1 MTYENLDTEL
11 VNELLGDG
19 RASLRSLAEDL
30 DVSVTTVSNH
40 LSDLE
45 EEGVIQGYTPI
56 VNYDAAGYDV
66 TAVMQLQVE
75 GNALGEITET
85 LQDHDQMMSV
95 YEVTGDYDI
104 IAIGKFKDTDDM
116 NDQIKALVTDPDI
129 KQSNTSIVLNS
140 VAENEQFELETAA
153 DD

>member
-1 MTYENLDTEL
+1 M
-11 VNELLGDG
+11 
-19 RASLRSLAEDL
+19 
-30 DVSVTTVSNH
+30 
-40 LSDLE
+40 
-45 EEGVIQGYTPI
+45 GVIQGYTPI
-56 VNYDAAGYDV
+56 VDYDAAGYDV
-66 TAVMQLQVE
+66 TAVMHLKVE

-85 LQDHDQMMSV
+85 LRDHSQMMSV

-116 NDQIKALVTDPDI
+116 NDRIKVLVTDPDI

-140 VAENEQFELETAA
+140 VAENEQFELETES